1 MPPDEIIIETQ
12 RIGAILRVAAVD
24 VATGTEVT
32 FQAPASA
39 SRASINRLAANKLRY
54 VLGKT
59 ATSKDERSASC
70 ERKGYDAESF

>member
-1 MPPDEIIIETQ
+1 MPSGEIIVEIQ

-39 SRASINRLAANKLRY
+39 TRASIDRLAANKLRY
-54 VLGKT
+54 VMSK
-59 ATSKDERSASC
+59 ATMPKA
-70 ERKGYDAESF
+70 

>member
-1 MPPDEIIIETQ
+1 MPSGEIIIEIQ

-39 SRASINRLAANKLRY
+39 TRASIDRLAANKLRY
-54 VLGKT
+54 VMSK
-59 ATSKDERSASC
+59 ATTPKA
-70 ERKGYDAESF
+70 

>member
-1 MPPDEIIIETQ
+1 MPPREIIVEIQ

-39 SRASINRLAANKLRY
+39 TRASIDRLAANKLRY
-54 VLGKT
+54 VMSK
-59 ATSKDERSASC
+59 ATTPKA
-70 ERKGYDAESF
+70 

>member
-1 MPPDEIIIETQ
+1 MPPGELIIEIQ

-32 FQAPASA
+32 FQAPATA

-54 VLGKT
+54 VMVKG
-59 ATSKDERSASC
+59 ATPPEDSTRGGIVPPSEA
-70 ERKGYDAESF
+70 

>member
-1 MPPDEIIIETQ
+1 MSPREIIVEIQ

-39 SRASINRLAANKLRY
+39 TRASIDRLAANKLRY
-54 VLGKT
+54 VMSK
-59 ATSKDERSASC
+59 ATTPKA
-70 ERKGYDAESF
+70 